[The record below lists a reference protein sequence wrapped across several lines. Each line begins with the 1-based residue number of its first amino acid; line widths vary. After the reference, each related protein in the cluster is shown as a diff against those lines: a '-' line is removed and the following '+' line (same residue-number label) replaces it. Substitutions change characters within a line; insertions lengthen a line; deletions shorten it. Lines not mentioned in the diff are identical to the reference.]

1 MRRWRPWLISLLV
14 TCVIFWY
21 LLSQIELTQL
31 IDAAVSMDPTY
42 LWMFT
47 ILLLLG
53 TVARAIRF
61 WLLLG
66 RSVSVSL
73 LILITMSRN
82 LFIDLLPARLGEL
95 SYVYLLTKR
104 GGKATED
111 GLASVFLAILFDLIA
126 LAPLLLLAILMVGS
140 GNNAS
145 RTLLATLAVML
156 GIVGFSVMRLVVPVG
171 NWAAAQITVNGSS
184 SWSAKAVRLI
194 KRTVE
199 ALREVQHR
207 KIFARVLLVSMV
219 VRLCKFGSYYFLVLA
234 IMTPLGYPIAV
245 LGFFRVFLGV
255 VSAELAAAL
264 PISGLGG
271 FGTFEA
277 AWTLS
282 FSQLG
287 FSTEHAVL
295 SGILA
300 HAVSQIVEYVLGIAA
315 LAYLMRP
322 GVTQS

>member
-31 IDAAVSMDPTY
+31 IDAAVSMEPTY

-73 LILITMSRN
+73 LILIVMSRN

-145 RTLLATLAVML
+145 RTLLATFAVML

-171 NWAAAQITVNGSS
+171 NWAATQITVNGSS
-184 SWSAKAVRLI
+184 SWFAKTVKLI

-255 VSAELAAAL
+255 VSAELAVAL
-264 PISGLGG
+264 PIPGLGG

-277 AWTLS
+277 AWALS

>member
-31 IDAAVSMDPTY
+31 IDAAASMEPTY
-42 LWMFT
+42 LLIFT

-73 LILITMSRN
+73 LILIVMSRN

-145 RTLLATLAVML
+145 RTLLATFAVML

-171 NWAAAQITVNGSS
+171 NWATTQIAVNGSS
-184 SWSAKAVRLI
+184 SWFAKTVKLT

-199 ALREVQHR
+199 ALREVQHQ

-277 AWTLS
+277 AWALS

-300 HAVSQIVEYVLGIAA
+300 HAVSQMVEYVFGLAA
-315 LAYLMRP
+315 LVYIMRL
-322 GVTQS
+322 GATQS

>member
-14 TCVIFWY
+14 TCVIFGY

-31 IDAAVSMDPTY
+31 VDAAVSMDPTY

-66 RSVSVSL
+66 KSVSVSL
-73 LILITMSRN
+73 LVLITMSRN

-126 LAPLLLLAILMVGS
+126 LAPLLLLAILIVGS
-140 GNNAS
+140 GSNTS
-145 RTLLATLAVML
+145 RTLLATSAIILGLA
-156 GIVGFSVMRLVVPVG
+156 GFFVMRLVVPVG
-171 NWAAAQITVNGSS
+171 NWATKRIAMNERS
-184 SWSAKAVRLI
+184 SWFEKFI
-194 KRTVE
+194 KLVNRTVE

-207 KIFARVLLVSMV
+207 KIFVQVLLVSMV

-234 IMTPLGYPIAV
+234 IMTPLGYPPAA

-287 FSTEHAVL
+287 FSTEHAVM

-300 HAVSQIVEYVLGIAA
+300 HAVSQIVEYVLGIIA

-322 GVTQS
+322 GVKQS

>member
-31 IDAAVSMDPTY
+31 LDAAASMEPTY
-42 LWMFT
+42 LLIFT

-73 LILITMSRN
+73 LILIVMSRN

-145 RTLLATLAVML
+145 RTLLATFAVML

-171 NWAAAQITVNGSS
+171 NWATTQIAVNGSS
-184 SWSAKAVRLI
+184 SWFAKTVKLT

-199 ALREVQHR
+199 ALREVQHQ

-277 AWTLS
+277 AWALS

-300 HAVSQIVEYVLGIAA
+300 HAVSQMVEYVFGLAA
-315 LAYLMRP
+315 LVYIMRL
-322 GVTQS
+322 GATQS

>member
-31 IDAAVSMDPTY
+31 IDAAASMEPTY
-42 LWMFT
+42 LLIFT

-73 LILITMSRN
+73 LILIVMSRN

-145 RTLLATLAVML
+145 RTLLATFAAML

-171 NWAAAQITVNGSS
+171 NWATTQIAVNGSS
-184 SWSAKAVRLI
+184 SWFAKTVKLT

-199 ALREVQHR
+199 ALREVQHQ

-277 AWTLS
+277 AWALS

-300 HAVSQIVEYVLGIAA
+300 HAVSQMVEYVFGLAA
-315 LAYLMRP
+315 LVYIMRL
-322 GVTQS
+322 GATQS

>member
-1 MRRWRPWLISLLV
+1 
-14 TCVIFWY
+14 
-21 LLSQIELTQL
+21 
-31 IDAAVSMDPTY
+31 
-42 LWMFT
+42 
-47 ILLLLG
+47 
-53 TVARAIRF
+53 
-61 WLLLG
+61 
-66 RSVSVSL
+66 
-73 LILITMSRN
+73 
-82 LFIDLLPARLGEL
+82 
-95 SYVYLLTKR
+95 
-104 GGKATED
+104 
-111 GLASVFLAILFDLIA
+111 VFLAILFDLIA

-145 RTLLATLAVML
+145 RTLLATFAVML

-171 NWAAAQITVNGSS
+171 NWATTQIAVNGSS
-184 SWSAKAVRLI
+184 SWFAKTVKLT

-199 ALREVQHR
+199 ALREVQHQ

-277 AWTLS
+277 AWALS

-300 HAVSQIVEYVLGIAA
+300 HAVSQMVEYVFGLAA
-315 LAYLMRP
+315 LVYIMRL
-322 GVTQS
+322 GATQS

>member
-31 IDAAVSMDPTY
+31 IDAAASMEPTY
-42 LWMFT
+42 LLIFT

-73 LILITMSRN
+73 LILIVMSRN

-95 SYVYLLTKR
+95 SYVYLLTKL

-145 RTLLATLAVML
+145 RTLLATFAVML

-171 NWAAAQITVNGSS
+171 NWATTQIAVNGSS
-184 SWSAKAVRLI
+184 SWFAKTVKLT

-199 ALREVQHR
+199 ALREVQHQ

-277 AWTLS
+277 AWALS

-300 HAVSQIVEYVLGIAA
+300 HAVSQMVEYVFGLAA
-315 LAYLMRP
+315 LVYIMRL
-322 GVTQS
+322 GATQS